1 MGLLASQ
8 HMGQTTSTRGII
20 QAAIAMIVVGAL
32 PAVSATI
39 SRYPVYGG
47 QAVRYAVAAVILL
60 GVARLRGP
68 RPVPSAR
75 WEWPLLAALAATG
88 LAGFNVCIVEGTRYT
103 SPATIGTVVGSVPV
117 VLAVAAPLME
127 GRRPAARI
135 VAAAVVVTAG
145 AGVANGLGGGSLPG
159 LLLALGA
166 LAGEVC
172 FSLLAIPLLPRMGAV
187 RVSAYS
193 AAAAVP
199 MLFAAGLV
207 VDGTSAVRLPT
218 WGEAAGFGYLSL
230 VVTAGAFIVWYEA
243 LGRIG
248 ADRAGLFAGLIPVS
262 AVVTTMALG
271 LRVPDMAE
279 LAGALLVGLGV
290 LVGLRRSADRP
301 LAVAAPAHHHD
312 PAHDERGHEDH
323 TDHDQHPEDRGL
335 VAEKTAD
342 HGG

>member
-1 MGLLASQ
+1 
-8 HMGQTTSTRGII
+8 MGQTTSIQGIT
-20 QAAIAMIVVGAL
+20 QAAVAMTVVGTL
-32 PAVSATI
+32 TAVSATI
-39 SRYPVYGG
+39 SHYPVYGG

-60 GVARLRGP
+60 FVARLRDRSGRVVRGP
-68 RPVPSAR
+68 AGR

-103 SPATIGTVVGSVPV
+103 SPATIGTVVGSVPI
-117 VLAVAAPLME
+117 VLAVAAPLMD
-127 GRRPAARI
+127 GRRPARRI

-172 FSLLAIPLLPRMGAV
+172 FSLLAIPLLPRLGAV

-207 VDGTSAVRLPT
+207 VDGTAVVRPPT
-218 WGEAAGFGYLSL
+218 WGEAAGFAYLSL
-230 VVTAGAFIVWYEA
+230 VVTAGAFILWYDA

-262 AVVTTMALG
+262 AVITTMVLG
-271 LRVPDMAE
+271 LRTPGMGE

-290 LVGLRRSADRP
+290 VLGLRNSADGP
-301 LAVAAPAHHHD
+301 LAVAAPAHHDD
-312 PAHDERGHEDH
+312 PAHDEDGNDDH
-323 TDHDQHPEDRGL
+323 TDHDHHHVDRR
-335 VAEKTAD
+335 VIAEQAAD
-342 HGG
+342 QRI

>member
-1 MGLLASQ
+1 
-8 HMGQTTSTRGII
+8 MGQTTSIQGNT
-20 QAAIAMIVVGAL
+20 QAAVGMTVVGTL
-32 PAVSATI
+32 TAVSATI
-39 SRYPVYGG
+39 SHYPVYGG

-60 GVARLRGP
+60 FVARLRDRGRPAVRGP
-68 RPVPSAR
+68 R
-75 WEWPLLAALAATG
+75 WQWPLIGALAATG

-103 SPATIGTVVGSVPV
+103 SPATIGTVVGSVPI
-117 VLAVAAPLME
+117 VLAIAAPLMD
-127 GRRPAARI
+127 GRRPARRTV
-135 VAAAVVVTAG
+135 VAAAVVTAG

-172 FSLLAIPLLPRMGAV
+172 FSLLAIPLLPRLGAV

-207 VDGTSAVRLPT
+207 ADGTGVVRTPT
-218 WGEAAGFGYLSL
+218 WSEAAGFTYLSL
-230 VVTAGAFIVWYEA
+230 VVTAGAFILWYDA

-262 AVVTTMALG
+262 AVATTMALG
-271 LRVPDMAE
+271 LRTPGMPE

-290 LVGLRRSADRP
+290 VLGLRRSADRP
-301 LAVAAPAHHHD
+301 LAVAATAHHDD
-312 PAHDERGHEDH
+312 PAHDEAGNKDH
-323 TDHDQHPEDRGL
+323 TDHDHHDIDRH
-335 VAEKTAD
+335 VVPEKTAD
-342 HGG
+342 QRV